1 MISADSLQNDKEEKN
16 DNAKYYIYIYIYMH
30 VCIHIY
36 MYVYICM
43 YMNICVNICYH
54 HDSGTGG
61 TSMGF
66 IHVSHMFCIALC
78 VCGDVSVTVRQCSEA
93 FWEDQV

>member
-1 MISADSLQNDKEEKN
+1 MCV
-16 DNAKYYIYIYIYMH
+16 YIYI
-30 VCIHIY
+30 
-36 MYVYICM
+36 YVYICM

-61 TSMGF
+61 MGF

>member
-1 MISADSLQNDKEEKN
+1 
-16 DNAKYYIYIYIYMH
+16 
-30 VCIHIY
+30 
-36 MYVYICM
+36 M

-61 TSMGF
+61 MGF

-78 VCGDVSVTVRQCSEA
+78 VCGDVSVNKTITKTITKLTRKPSSNTMA
-93 FWEDQV
+93 H

>member
-1 MISADSLQNDKEEKN
+1 
-16 DNAKYYIYIYIYMH
+16 
-30 VCIHIY
+30 
-36 MYVYICM
+36 M

-61 TSMGF
+61 MGF